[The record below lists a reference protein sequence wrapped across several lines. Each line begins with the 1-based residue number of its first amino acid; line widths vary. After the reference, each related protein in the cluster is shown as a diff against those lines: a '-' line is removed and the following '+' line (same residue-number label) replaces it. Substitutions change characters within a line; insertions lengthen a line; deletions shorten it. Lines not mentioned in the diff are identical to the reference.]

1 MSDKTPSIQTSD
13 NNNDA
18 GMGVGTQTSLEAL
31 YYATILASPNYP
43 IISTNIDGVVT
54 TFNAAA
60 ERTLGYQA
68 SEIINRHTP
77 AIWHDAAEVATR
89 SAVLSKEL
97 GQEIAPGFRAF
108 VAKAE
113 LTGVADE
120 NEWTLIRKDG
130 SRLPATLSATCL
142 RDSAGKVIGYLGV
155 LKDLTAEKQAQAIL
169 SEREERLQ
177 KLAAHVPGV
186 LYQFLLRPDGTR
198 CFPYAS
204 EGIRDLFRVSP
215 QDVLHD
221 AAPLLALGHP
231 DDLELILKSIAHSAQ
246 TLTRW
251 NLDYRI
257 RFPDGTVRWVQGQA
271 APERL
276 PDGSTLW
283 HGFMSD
289 ITDRKAAEMELE
301 RFKLLLQGLSDPV
314 YLLSPT
320 EHFRFYYGNH
330 ALLRHYGLSES
341 ELLSSTVTDL
351 DNSTTVAALNSMWAR
366 VRNGERLT
374 IETVHNHPVRGPIP
388 VELTASY
395 LKLASGDYVGGVI
408 QDISERK
415 RMEGQVRAAADDRL
429 RMEKELAES
438 ARLES
443 LGVLAGGI
451 AHDFNNLLTGV
462 IGNASLLH
470 YELPP
475 DSPAL
480 ATVMQIEQAAEQAA
494 KLCAQMLAY
503 SGKGRFL
510 IKGIDINS
518 MISETV
524 TLLGIAASKNCQLQ
538 YEMARGLPQVEAD
551 ETQLRQVVMNLVLN
565 ASEAIGN
572 VPGIIT
578 VKTSLAELGR
588 SSPEILQHEEQLAPG
603 TYVRIE
609 VRDTGP
615 GMSEDI
621 QKKIFDPFFTT
632 KFTGRGL
639 GLSAV
644 QGIVR
649 GHKGLIT
656 LVSAPGKGS
665 SFRIWLPA
673 ASNAA
678 SASEA
683 PVAAVGANWRGS
695 GHILVVDDEHVIR
708 DVASRLLQLAGF
720 TTSLAVNGAEAIELL
735 SANPAA
741 YSMIL
746 LDMTMPVMDGVEAFS
761 QLRQLNPSVPIVIMS
776 GFTKHGIDA
785 PFADNAPTAFIDK
798 PLNGP
803 VLIDTLRK
811 ILTPP

>member
-142 RDSAGKVIGYLGV
+142 RDNAGKVIGYLGV

-683 PVAAVGANWRGS
+683 PVAAVGANWRGK